1 MDSSSRIHKLSL
13 IMRKHQTNPDQ
24 GTYYK
29 IADHGCVTAVRDE
42 ERPRNHD
49 RLEEVEGTGQVV

>member
-1 MDSSSRIHKLSL
+1 
-13 IMRKHQTNPDQ
+13 MRKHQTNPDQ